1 MSSIPLINNF
11 LNNNKTNFR
20 NHALGTIEMDCKL
33 TRFFVHLEEHL
44 KHPLVSLS
52 ARSTPLSPQ
61 NLDGAKMS
69 LRFLVRRYAGKI
81 DLDGKISN
89 NSGDDLKR

>member
-1 MSSIPLINNF
+1 
-11 LNNNKTNFR
+11 
-20 NHALGTIEMDCKL
+20 
-33 TRFFVHLEEHL
+33 
-44 KHPLVSLS
+44 
-52 ARSTPLSPQ
+52 
-61 NLDGAKMS
+61 MS